1 MSFDDL
7 PALPRLIHPDGNRYV
22 ERIMRLG
29 RLAQQQTPCVLD
41 QCYGSDDWQRLDI
54 YLPTPISQSALP
66 VFCFLPGGA
75 WINGCKEW
83 LAFMAP
89 VLTSVPAVFV
99 ALSYRHAPAAKFP
112 AQLDDTL
119 DGLAWVYRNIFRWG
133 GDVQRVYLGGHSAG
147 GHLAALATLRRDALA
162 ARGLPS
168 GFIRACL
175 PISAPFDLMSDDPV
189 RRQKVAAFLEH
200 AEDVTAASPIAHVKG
215 NRTPFIITYGT
226 QDLPELVPQAKQMIA
241 ALKRAGTSVESLVL
255 DGCNHFNTH
264 EDCALADR
272 PWMRKVSTLLREGLS
287 VISDLPNP

>member
-29 RLAQQQTPCVLD
+29 RLAQQKTPCMLD
-41 QCYGSDDWQRLDI
+41 QSYGSDYWQRLDI
-54 YLPTPISQSALP
+54 YLPTTTPQSSLP

-119 DGLAWVYRNIFRWG
+119 EGLAWVHRQIARWG
-133 GDVQRVYLGGHSAG
+133 GDARRIYMGGHSAG

-162 ARGLPS
+162 ARGLPADL
-168 GFIRACL
+168 IRACL
-175 PISAPFDLMSDDPV
+175 PISAPFDLVSDDPV
-189 RRQKVAAFLEH
+189 RRQKVAAFLGSP
-200 AEDVTAASPIAHVKG
+200 EDVRAASPIAHVKG
-215 NRTPFIITYGT
+215 NRSPFVITYGT
-226 QDLPELVPQAKQMIA
+226 EDLPELVPQAEHMIA
-241 ALKRAGTSVESLVL
+241 ALKSAGTAVEPLVL
-255 DGCNHFNTH
+255 DGRNHFNTH
-264 EDCALADR
+264 EDCALADS
-272 PWMRKVSTLLREGLS
+272 PWTRKVSALLRGA
-287 VISDLPNP
+287 

>member
-22 ERIMRLG
+22 ERIMTLG
-29 RLAQQQTPCVLD
+29 RLAQQQTRCVLD
-41 QCYGSDDWQRLDI
+41 QSYGSDYWQRLDV
-54 YLPTPISQSALP
+54 YLPTAILQSSLP
-66 VFCFLPGGA
+66 VFSFLPGGA

-112 AQLDDTL
+112 AQLEDTVE
-119 DGLAWVYRNIFRWG
+119 GLAWVHRNIVRWG
-133 GDVQRVYLGGHSAG
+133 GDAKRVYLGGHSAG

-162 ARGLPS
+162 ARELPLD
-168 GFIRACL
+168 FIRACL
-175 PISAPFDLMSDDPV
+175 PISAPFDLMSDDSV

-200 AEDVTAASPIAHVKG
+200 PEDVTAASPIAHVEG

-226 QDLPELVPQAKQMIA
+226 EDLPELVPQAMQMIA
-241 ALKRAGTSVESLVL
+241 ALKSAGTSVESLVL
-255 DGCNHFNTH
+255 EGRNHFNTH
-264 EDCALADR
+264 EDCALADS
-272 PWMRKVSTLLREGLS
+272 PWMREVSTLLREG
-287 VISDLPNP
+287 PPG